1 MSAVLPPTEWSGA
14 RAIVHRTRGS
24 GEGPIVRLMSPSDL
38 GRRLRPFVFLDLF
51 DARSSFAGTMAV
63 HPHSGIA
70 TATVIT
76 EGDVRYDD
84 PDAGVGTIGYG
95 GVEWMRAGGGVWHG
109 QEMSAGVSSRVR
121 GFQLWVALP
130 PELENGP
137 TDSQYVEACLI
148 PQVGPAR
155 IILGSL
161 DGIRSPIRS
170 PQGTAYLLVTL
181 RPGERWVYTPS
192 PGMTTAFVAMS
203 RGAVATPD
211 LAREGELVLLAPG
224 TQSIPF
230 EAVGETPSVFV
241 LGASVPHPHELHLGD
256 HSVHTSLAA
265 LQVGKARIVAL
276 GEAMQGAGSRRR
288 TSGVVPVFR

>member
-1 MSAVLPPTEWSGA
+1 MSAVLPPTERSGA
-14 RAIVHRTRGS
+14 RAVVHRTRGS
-24 GEGPIVRLMSPSDL
+24 GEGPIVRLMSQSDL

-51 DARSSFAGTMAV
+51 DAPSSFAGTTAV

-76 EGDVRYDD
+76 EGGVRYDD

-137 TDSQYVEACLI
+137 ADSQYVEARLI
-148 PQVGPAR
+148 PQAGPAR

-170 PQGTAYLLVTL
+170 PEGIAYLLITL
-181 RPGERWVYTPS
+181 RSGERWVYTPS
-192 PGMTTAFVAMS
+192 LGMTTAFVAMS
-203 RGAVATPD
+203 PVRLQRPPW
-211 LAREGELVLLAPG
+211 LAKANSFCWRPEPNRSRSRRSGKHLRC
-224 TQSIPF
+224 SC
-230 EAVGETPSVFV
+230 
-241 LGASVPHPHELHLGD
+241 SVPPPHELHLGD

-265 LQVGKARIVAL
+265 LQVGKARMVAL
-276 GEAMQGAGSRRR
+276 GEVMQSAGSRRR